1 MTDGPGSTMV
11 ATESL
16 RQSRLTRTHL
26 TSDLTDQLEKE
37 VVLTGWVHDVRAL
50 GGIAFLLLRDMGGIV
65 QVTAPKSK
73 VTAEILSKI
82 GELHQEDVVAVR
94 GRVVTSKIA
103 KRGLEVIPSE
113 LEMLNRSETPL
124 PLDPRGV
131 QNTLLDTRLN
141 WRVLDFRSE
150 ETNAIFRIQSRILQ
164 SFREFFLS
172 RDYVEV
178 QPPVIIASASEGG
191 AELFSLKY
199 FEKDAYLAQSPQLYK
214 QMCAISFEKVFAVM
228 PIFRAEKFEQP
239 THLNEVRQM
248 DIEQAFASDTE
259 VMTILEEFL
268 AFCVET
274 VRRACS
280 EELRKLGRTLET
292 LHLPL
297 KRLKYSEA
305 IEMLRKSGEDIE
317 LGADFSK
324 TQEKKL
330 SSLVGDHVFFI
341 THWPVELKAF
351 YAMPE
356 ADGKTSHAFDLIYD
370 GLEISSGTQRIHLPE
385 LLEKRIH
392 AKGLNPENF
401 RSYVDAFRFGA
412 PHHAGWSIG
421 LERLTMKITG
431 RENIRETTMFP
442 RDRNRITP

>member
-1 MTDGPGSTMV
+1 M
-11 ATESL
+11 
-16 RQSRLTRTHL
+16 
-26 TSDLTDQLEKE
+26 
-37 VVLTGWVHDVRAL
+37 TGWVHDVRAL
-50 GGIAFLLLRDMGGIV
+50 GGIAFLLLRDMAGIV

-73 VTAEILSKI
+73 VSAQLLSKI

-94 GRVVTSKIA
+94 GRVVPSKIA
-103 KRGLEVIPSE
+103 RRGLEVIPDE
-113 LEMLNRSETPL
+113 LVVLSRAETPL

-131 QNTLLDTRLN
+131 QNTLLETRLN

-150 ETNAIFRIQSRILQ
+150 ESQAIFRIQSRILQ

-248 DIEQAFASDTE
+248 DIEQAFATDIE
-259 VMTILEEFL
+259 VMSILEEYL
-268 AFCVET
+268 AYCVET
-274 VRRACS
+274 IRGSCT
-280 EELRKLGRTLET
+280 EELRKLGRDLEP
-292 LHLPL
+292 LRLPL
-297 KRLKYSEA
+297 RRVRYSEA
-305 IEMLRKSGEDIE
+305 IDMLRKSGEEIE
-317 LGADFSK
+317 VGMDFSK
-324 TQEKKL
+324 TQERKL
-330 SSLVGDHVFFI
+330 ASLVGDKAFFI
-341 THWPVELKAF
+341 THWPAELKAF
-351 YAMPE
+351 YAMPD
-356 ADGKTSHAFDLIYD
+356 ADGKTSHAFDLIYN
-370 GLEISSGTQRIHLPE
+370 GLEISSGTQRIHMPE
-385 LLEKRIH
+385 LLEKRLK
-392 AKGLNPENF
+392 AKGLNPESF
-401 RSYVDAFRFGA
+401 RSYVDSFRYGA
-412 PHHAGWSIG
+412 PHHSGWSIG

>member
-1 MTDGPGSTMV
+1 MTTL
-11 ATESL
+11 ESSH
-16 RQSRLTRTHL
+16 QSRLKRTHL
-26 TSDLTDQLEKE
+26 TSNLAGELEKE

-50 GGIAFLLLRDMGGIV
+50 GGIVFLLLRDMAGIV

-73 VTAEILSKI
+73 VSAQLLSKI

-94 GRVVTSKIA
+94 GRVVPSKIA
-103 KRGLEVIPSE
+103 RRGLEVIPDE
-113 LEMLNRSETPL
+113 LVVLSRAETPL

-131 QNTLLDTRLN
+131 QNTLLETRLN

-150 ETNAIFRIQSRILQ
+150 ESQAIFRIQSRILQ

-248 DIEQAFASDTE
+248 DIEQAFATDIE
-259 VMTILEEFL
+259 VMSILEEYL
-268 AFCVET
+268 AYCVET
-274 VRRACS
+274 VGTSCRA
-280 EELRKLGRTLET
+280 ELGQLGQELEPIR
-292 LHLPL
+292 LPL
-297 KRLKYSEA
+297 KRVRYSEA
-305 IEMLRKSGEDIE
+305 IEMLRKTGEEI
-317 LGADFSK
+317 GMGMDFSK

-330 SSLVGDHVFFI
+330 ASLVGDSAFFI

-351 YAMPE
+351 YAMPDS
-356 ADGKTSHAFDLIYD
+356 DGKTSHAFDLIYN
-370 GLEISSGTQRIHLPE
+370 GLEISSGTQRIHMPD
-385 LLEKRIH
+385 LLEKQLRT
-392 AKGLNPENF
+392 KGLNPEGF
-401 RSYVDAFRFGA
+401 RSYVDSFRYGA
-412 PHHAGWSIG
+412 PYHSGWSIG

-431 RENIRETTMFP
+431 RDNIRETTMFP